1 MKKLCIL
8 IAGIILTTA
17 IIQPVEAKWFWQK
30 KKKTQP
36 VKEEKVEKVIKY
48 TVESARQTAFKDVKT
63 ELPTSEYKSHIT
75 DNLLRTNLSYIKRTD
90 TIAIDTNNTPRNI
103 YPSYVGNLF
112 VSYGVRYHKA
122 PEKVWFYSSAG
133 KLLRFEI
140 DNNTGPNIF
149 PRTSLTYNN
158 KGSLSSVTFYVS
170 TTDQYNFDGK
180 GNLVVHWVGETGYN
194 ASGQPIRV
202 KRSL

>member
-1 MKKLCIL
+1 MKKLCII
-8 IAGIILTTA
+8 IAGIILA
-17 IIQPVEAKWFWQK
+17 SSLSQSADAKWFWQK

-36 VKEEKVEKVIKY
+36 VKQEKVEKVVKY
-48 TVESARQTAFKDVKT
+48 TVESARQTAFKDVKS
-63 ELPTSEYKSHIT
+63 ELPLSEYKSHLT
-75 DNLLRTNLSYIKRTD
+75 DSLLRTNLSYVKRVD

-112 VSYGVRYHKA
+112 VSYGVRYHKS
-122 PEKVWFYSSAG
+122 PEKVWFYNSNG

-140 DNNTGPNIF
+140 DNNSKLDVF
-149 PRTSLTYNN
+149 PRTALTYNS
-158 KGSLSSVTFYVS
+158 KGALSSVTFYVS

>member
-1 MKKLCIL
+1 MKK
-8 IAGIILTTA
+8 IIVSIVAFVMVVSMT
-17 IIQPVEAKWFWQK
+17 QPANACWFWK
-30 KKKTQP
+30 KKKKAAP
-36 VKEEKVEKVIKY
+36 VEKVEKVVKY
-48 TVESARQTAFKDVKT
+48 TVETARQTSFKDVKT
-63 ELPTSEYKSHIT
+63 ELPQSDYKAHLT
-75 DNLLRTNLSYIKRTD
+75 DTLFRTNMSYVRMVD
-90 TIAIDTNNTPRNI
+90 TIAIDTNSTPRNI

-112 VSYGVRYHKA
+112 VSYGVRYHKS
-122 PEKVWFYSSAG
+122 PERVWFYNSNG

-140 DNNTGPNIF
+140 DNNSKLDVF

-158 KGSLSSVTFYVS
+158 KGKLSSVTFYVS
-170 TTDQYNFDGK
+170 PTDQYNFDGN